1 MRSFP
6 SIQWISFGTG
16 KSGEYLG
23 SWRNHIHNSLPI
35 VAANKSTNSHNIY

>member
-1 MRSFP
+1 MRSFK
-6 SIQWISFGTG
+6 SIQWISFGAE

-23 SWRNHIHNSLPI
+23 IWRNHIDNSLPI